1 VFDLLTN
8 PKFWCIFAVALP
20 EHVAKLGATYE
31 RRRGMYQKITIVG
44 NLGRDPEMRYTPQG
58 TPVTNFSVATTYKWT
73 SADGTPIEETTWFRV
88 SAWGRMAEV
97 CNEYLSK
104 GRQVLVEGRLRPDPQ
119 TGGPRLW
126 TRQDGT
132 AGASFEV
139 HANTVKF
146 LGGRGEVVGAEPG
159 VTLEEPPPGVEEG
172 EEELPF

>member
-1 VFDLLTN
+1 
-8 PKFWCIFAVALP
+8 
-20 EHVAKLGATYE
+20 
-31 RRRGMYQKITIVG
+31 MYHRIIIVG

-58 TPVTNFSVATTYKWT
+58 TPVTNFSVATSRKWT
-73 SADGTPIEETTWFRV
+73 NADGTPGEETIWFRV
-88 SAWGRMAEV
+88 AAWGRLGEV

-104 GRQVLVEGRLRPDPQ
+104 GRQVLIEGRLRPDPQ

-139 HANTVKF
+139 HARTVRF
-146 LGGRGEVVGAEPG
+146 MGGRGEVAEAEPG
-159 VTLEEPPPGVEEG
+159 VTLEEPPPGLEEG